1 MQFKVVNLLCDMKLV
16 RGDTVVIIRKGTE
29 ATVSAQEYQYLTQL
43 YGMDFKGEKVAEVRI
58 TNPVEINVVAEE
70 VSEKKKRKHKK
81 VSANF

>member
-29 ATVSAQEYQYLTQL
+29 ATVSAQECQYLAQL

-58 TNPVEINVVAEE
+58 ANPVEINVVAED
-70 VSEKKKRKHKK
+70 VSEKKKTQTQK
-81 VSANF
+81 S